1 MKDLELSILS
11 CLVLEPKLTLKLK
24 VKEEHFKKHRR
35 LFLFMKSFYA
45 RFGTYDI
52 QLMYSVCKSKW
63 NILNYIE
70 LLMDVEVSTKN
81 FELYQD
87 RLIELYYTQEKD
99 RWIADKVFKT
109 AIDFSVGT
117 ISSLTFQSEVEKIYK
132 EADAIYQKNIDTIQ
146 RK

>member
-35 LFLFMKSFYA
+35 LFLFMKSFYE

-52 QLMYSVCKSKW
+52 QLMYSVCKDKW
-63 NILNYIE
+63 HIINYFE
-70 LLMDVEVSTKN
+70 MLMDVEITTKN

-87 RLIELYYTQEKD
+87 RLIEQYYTSEKD
-99 RWIADKVFKT
+99 KWIAEKVFQK
-109 AIDFSVGT
+109 ASDLFVGK
-117 ISSLTFQSEVEKIYK
+117 ISSLMFKNEIEKIYQ
-132 EADAIYQKNIDTIQ
+132 EAEEIHNNILT
-146 RK
+146 